1 MSILKNISL
10 DNMSF
15 KISKSQLYKYGELLF
30 FSSVILAFIDYILF
44 DCTNFSKI
52 IPNVFGNI
60 LTIIIYLLLLLKII
74 TFSYYTSKEIKIIFL
89 LTGIVILSLLCS
101 KNFLI
106 LKLFLFIIGNKNI
119 STKKLFNLV
128 RKLIVFSLVIT
139 ICCSFLNIIES
150 HNILRDNSSFIRYS
164 LGFNHPNMLSM
175 FILQFILISLFLD
188 YEKFNVKYMI
198 FYLIIIFVTYFI
210 TDSRTTCMLG
220 LGCYCIFLFIYFLK
234 LDTGSYL
241 DSNSN
246 FIKES
251 TTGKNDFIKNNLV
264 QKTVIKKSFLF
275 FKKIFIFFPEFLGF
289 GSLFLGKY
297 YNVTLSQLN
306 NLFSG
311 RLMYINVFLNMYGIH
326 LFGTYVPYG
335 SSYINSKGELVPLIL
350 DNAYAN
356 ITIRFGLIILIL
368 LLIAYSLLTKKL
380 ISQKQIISLL
390 IVSVYLVFGLM
401 ESHFI
406 YITANFS
413 LFFLSQ
419 VLYESNTP
427 SNNEKIFSLLL
438 KI

>member
-1 MSILKNISL
+1 MNILKNFSL
-10 DNMSF
+10 DNVRF
-15 KISKSQLYKYGELLF
+15 KINKSQLYKYGELLF

-52 IPNVFGNI
+52 IPSVFGNI

-74 TFSYYTSKEIKIIFL
+74 FFSYYTSKEIKIILL

-101 KNFLI
+101 KNLLI
-106 LKLFLFIIGNKNI
+106 FKLFLFIIGNKNI
-119 STKKLFNLV
+119 STKKLFNLI
-128 RKLIVFSLVIT
+128 RKLIVSSLVIT

-164 LGFNHPNMLSM
+164 LGFNHPNILSM
-175 FILQFILISLFLD
+175 FIFQFILISLFLD
-188 YEKFNVKYMI
+188 YKKFNVKYMI
-198 FYLIIIFVTYFI
+198 FYLTIILVTYFI
-210 TDSRTTCMLG
+210 TDSRTTSMLG
-220 LGCYCIFLFIYFLK
+220 LSCYFIFLFIHFLK
-234 LDTGSYL
+234 LDTGSYV

-246 FIKES
+246 FIKISMQE
-251 TTGKNDFIKNNLV
+251 KIDFIKNNLA
-264 QKTVIKKSFLF
+264 QKKAIKKFFLLLKNF
-275 FKKIFIFFPEFLGF
+275 FVFLPAFLGF